1 MVLRVKRPEFE
12 RKFRTPFVPVVPLME
27 LDFPST
33 LLSSLPPITWIRF
46 IVWMIIGLVI
56 YVFYG
61 KRKSNLAENSGN
73 VQQKEVS

>member
-1 MVLRVKRPEFE
+1 MKRPEFE

-33 LLSSLPPITWIRF
+33 LLSILPPITWIRF

-56 YVFYG
+56 YVFYS

-73 VQQKEVS
+73 VQQKEAS